1 MVVEFAVEK
10 VIGAIHFL
18 SSGIWR
24 SEDFLVKD

>member
-10 VIGAIHFL
+10 VSGAMRFL
-18 SSGIWR
+18 SSGIWK